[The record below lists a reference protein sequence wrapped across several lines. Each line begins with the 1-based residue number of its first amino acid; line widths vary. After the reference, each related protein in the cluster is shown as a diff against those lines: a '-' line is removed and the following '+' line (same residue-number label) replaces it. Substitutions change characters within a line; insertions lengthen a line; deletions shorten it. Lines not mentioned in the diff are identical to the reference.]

1 LLVLS
6 FACSIP
12 LLHSLSLLLSLLS
25 LVLLSFCLPLV
36 HFVIRQFGSTAVS
49 LLGFMAVVE
58 VGAGVVTGVMETE
71 AAGVV
76 VVVIV
81 EVVGVAA

>member
-1 LLVLS
+1 VT
-6 FACSIP
+6 I
-12 LLHSLSLLLSLLS
+12 
-25 LVLLSFCLPLV
+25 
-36 HFVIRQFGSTAVS
+36 AVSSMATS
-49 LLGFMAVVE
+49 LLGFVAVVE

-76 VVVIV
+76 VVVTV